1 MISIL
6 QQVFYGLII
15 AANAKKKTRCG
26 TVFTQNISD
35 KRDTHLGYLSQFT
48 KIHILVLG

>member
-6 QQVFYGLII
+6 QQVFFGSII
-15 AANAKKKTRCG
+15 AAYAKKTRCG